1 MMLTT
6 LVMLGMLAAALG
18 FFARSVKMRVDLLA
32 TCERPAN
39 RLDRIWERVDAMLL
53 YAIGQK
59 RMFKDIVPGIMHALI
74 FWGFL
79 ILLIRSI
86 SLVGAAFT
94 HDMHWSLFFF
104 WQPLDHAYTFL
115 KDITEVWV
123 VAMVLFA
130 FYRRW
135 VIKPERVH
143 QSRDAEFILLMIGL
157 LMITDFLLDGARFLD
172 QAPEIQTTA
181 AWSPIG
187 TLFAGLFGAMG
198 VTWEGAGP
206 VLFHV
211 FYWAHIGILLFF
223 MNYLPYSKHMHVLS
237 SIPNVFLRNLEKGYP
252 IRPIENIEGEFE
264 KEEPRI
270 GIARL
275 EDLTWKQGLDLYTCT
290 ECGRCS
296 VNCPA
301 NLTGKPLNPRTFT
314 EHVRNYYYA
323 EKDRLLANKY
333 ALDAWKAAVAA
344 GDKDRPKPALKASE
358 DDIVEKAGYD
368 VIWSCTTCRSCEENC
383 PVMIEYVDKFIG
395 LRQNLVMMQSRMP
408 KELNN
413 VFRNLENKSNPWGLP
428 MGDRA
433 AWCEGLDVPILG
445 ELTDEQRA
453 GLDYLFFVG
462 CAGAF
467 DQRAQR
473 VAKAIVTILKTAGVK
488 FAILGTEE
496 GCTGD
501 TARRLGNEYL
511 FQTQAQ
517 TNIEVFNGYQ
527 VKKILTMCPHCYQT
541 IANEYPAFGGKYEVE
556 HHSQLIA
563 RLLREGKLQLQAELK
578 GERWIYHDSCYLG
591 RYNDIYE
598 QPREA
603 LQAVRGVE
611 LVETERSREDGMCCG
626 AGGGWMWLEEHIGDR
641 MNNLRVEQLMEAK
654 PTRIASAC
662 PFCLTMVMDGVG
674 AKDLSDSVK
683 TQDIAEL
690 VVEAMKPT
698 LPSL

>member
-6 LVMLGMLAAALG
+6 LVMLGLLAAALG
-18 FFARSVKMRVDLLA
+18 FFAFSAKMRVEMML

-39 RLDRIWERVDAMLL
+39 RFDQIWERIDAMLL
-53 YAIGQK
+53 YAIGQR
-59 RMFKDIVPGIMHALI
+59 RMFKDIVPGLMHALI

-94 HDMHWSLFFF
+94 HDMEWSLLGF
-104 WQPLDHAYTFL
+104 WEPLDHAYTLL
-115 KDITEVWV
+115 KDVTEVWV
-123 VAMVLFA
+123 VAMILFA
-130 FYRRW
+130 YYRRW
-135 VIKPERVH
+135 VIKPARIH
-143 QSRDAEFILLMIGL
+143 QSRDAEFILMLIGL
-157 LMITDFLLDGARFLD
+157 LMITDFFLDGARFLD
-172 QAPEIQTTA
+172 PSPEIAVVA
-181 AWSPIG
+181 AWSPVG
-187 TLFAGLFGAMG
+187 SLFTDLYGALG
-198 VTWEGAGP
+198 VTWDGAGP
-206 VLFHV
+206 VFFHV
-211 FYWAHIGILLFF
+211 FYWAHVCILLFF
-223 MNYLPYSKHMHVLS
+223 LNYLPYSKHMHVLT
-237 SIPNVFLRNLEKGYP
+237 SIPNVFLRNLEPGYP

-275 EDLTWKQGLDLYTCT
+275 EDMTWKQALDLYSCT

-301 NLTGKPLNPRTFT
+301 NLTGKPLNPRQFT
-314 EHVRNYYYA
+314 EDVRNYFYS
-323 EKDRLLANKY
+323 EKDRLLLNK
-333 ALDAWKAAVAA
+333 AAMEEWQAAVAR
-344 GDKDRPKPALKASE
+344 GENRPKPELKPSE
-358 DDIVEKAGYD
+358 HDIIDKAGYD

-395 LRQNLVMMQSRMP
+395 LRQNMVMMQSRMP

-433 AWCEGLDVPILG
+433 AWCEGLDVPIMG
-445 ELTDEQRA
+445 ELSDEERA
-453 GLDYLFFVG
+453 RLDYLFFVG

-473 VAKAIVTILKTAGVK
+473 VAKAIVTILKAAGIQ

-501 TARRLGNEYL
+501 TARRLGNEFL

-517 TNIEVFNGYQ
+517 ANIEVFNGYK
-527 VKKILTMCPHCYQT
+527 VKKILTMCPHCFQT
-541 IANEYPAFGGKYEVE
+541 IANEYPAFGGKFEVE
-556 HHSQLIA
+556 HHSVLIA
-563 RLLREGKLQLQAELK
+563 RLLSEGKVQLQAELK
-578 GERWIYHDSCYLG
+578 ERWIYHDSCYLG
-591 RYNDIYE
+591 RYNNIYD

-603 LQAVRGVE
+603 LRAVRGIE
-611 LVETERSREDGMCCG
+611 LVEIERSRENGMCCG

-654 PTRIASAC
+654 PNRIASAC
-662 PFCLTMVMDGVG
+662 PFCLTMVTDGVG
-674 AKDLSDSVK
+674 AKDLADSVK

-690 VVEAMKPT
+690 VVEAMRPT
-698 LPSL
+698 HPTT

>member
-1 MMLTT
+1 MILTT
-6 LVMLGMLAAALG
+6 LVMLAMLAVALG
-18 FFARSVKMRVDLLA
+18 VFAFSAKNRVEMLA

-53 YAIGQK
+53 YAIGQR

-94 HDMHWSLFFF
+94 QDMHWSLFFF
-104 WQPLDHAYTFL
+104 WQPLDDAYTFL

-123 VAMVLFA
+123 LCMVLFA

-135 VIKPERVH
+135 VIKPERIH

-157 LMITDFLLDGARFLD
+157 LMITDFLLDGAHFLK
-172 QAPEIQTTA
+172 PGTEEIA
-181 AWSPIG
+181 RWSPIG
-187 TLFAGLFGAMG
+187 TLFAGLYGALG
-198 VTWEGAGP
+198 VTWEGSGAI
-206 VLFHV
+206 LFHV
-211 FYWAHIGILLFF
+211 FYWAHVGILFF
-223 MNYLPYSKHMHVLS
+223 FLNYLPYSKHMHVLS

-301 NLTGKPLNPRTFT
+301 HLTGKPLNPRTFT
-314 EHVRNYYYA
+314 ERVRNYFY
-323 EKDRLLANKY
+323 EDKERLLANKR
-333 ALDAWKAAVAA
+333 ALDQWKAAVAA
-344 GDKDRPKPALKASE
+344 GRTDTPKPELKASE
-358 DDIVEKAGYD
+358 KDIVEVGDYD

-383 PVMIEYVDKFIG
+383 PVMIEYVDKFVG

-433 AWCEGLDVPILG
+433 AWCEGLDVPIMG

-473 VAKAIVTILKTAGVK
+473 VAKAIVTILKAADVK

-501 TARRLGNEYL
+501 TARRLGNEFL

-517 TNIEVFNGYQ
+517 TNIEVFNGYG
-527 VKKILTMCPHCYQT
+527 VTKILTMCPHCLQT
-541 IANEYPAFGGKYEVE
+541 IANEYPAFGGKYEVV
-556 HHSQLIA
+556 HHSELIA
-563 RLLREGKLQLQAELK
+563 KLLSEGRIQLQAELK
-578 GERWIYHDSCYLG
+578 DERWIYHDSCYLG
-591 RYNDIYE
+591 RYNGIYE

-603 LQAVRGVE
+603 LRAVRGVE
-611 LVETERSREDGMCCG
+611 LVEIERSREDGMCCG

-641 MNNLRVEQLMEAK
+641 MNNLRVTQLMEAK
-654 PTRIASAC
+654 PNRIASAC
-662 PFCLTMVMDGVG
+662 PFCLTMVTDGVG

-698 LPSL
+698 LPTL